1 MWLGKPD
8 TTSTWEKASSLPPK
22 LVEDYERGVQ
32 YSVETH
38 SFTSGGETFHT
49 LATKP
54 DDTLPS
60 PKRMKVDMNTS
71 SMG

>member
-1 MWLGKPD
+1 MWLGRPD
-8 TTSTWEKASSLPPK
+8 TTSTWEKSSSLPSK

-32 YSVETH
+32 YSIETY

-54 DDTLPS
+54 GDTLPS
-60 PKRMKVDMNTS
+60 PKRTKVDITTS
-71 SMG
+71 TMG

>member
-1 MWLGKPD
+1 MFRLCG
-8 TTSTWEKASSLPPK
+8 WESQILLAHGRKLPK

-49 LATKP
+49 LATMP

-60 PKRMKVDMNTS
+60 RKRTKVDLNTS
-71 SMG
+71 TTG